1 MLINLAQTK
10 ILLQIASTDTTKDA
24 LITALIPEAEAKY
37 LQIRNKPFLQF
48 SGDLTNT
55 DKTVSNVAAYPV
67 PDDIDV
73 YSDEDFINYNLSVQS
88 YIFNS
93 ANSIDNYITAIDA
106 ENNTLEID
114 TAASTTA
121 STVIFTAY
129 PLGSKLTAAKLIQY
143 FMSTSSMNGLKSE
156 SIGSYSYT
164 KSGDGQT
171 AGVPDDIY
179 RSIKR
184 YIGSKP

>member
-1 MLINLAQTK
+1 
-10 ILLQIASTDTTKDA
+10 
-24 LITALIPEAEAKY
+24 
-37 LQIRNKPFLQF
+37 
-48 SGDLTNT
+48 
-55 DKTVSNVAAYPV
+55 
-67 PDDIDV
+67 
-73 YSDEDFINYNLSVQS
+73 LSVQS

-93 ANSIDNYITAIDA
+93 ANSIDNYITEIDA

-114 TAASTTA
+114 TAATTTA
-121 STVIFTAY
+121 TTVIFTAY

-143 FMSTSSMNGLKSE
+143 MMDKQAMTGMKSE

-164 KSGDGQT
+164 RSGENNPY
-171 AGVPDDIY
+171 GVPDDIY